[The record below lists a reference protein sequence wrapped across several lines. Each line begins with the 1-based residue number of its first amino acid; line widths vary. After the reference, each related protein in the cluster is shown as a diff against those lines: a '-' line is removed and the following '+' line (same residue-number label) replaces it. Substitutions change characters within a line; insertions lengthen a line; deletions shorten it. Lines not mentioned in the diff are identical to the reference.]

1 MSSAILPP
9 LGTVSELL
17 ETSPILGLVTVDVE
31 STSALTIVA
40 ADSTPNP
47 IVAKVIAKVTNCS
60 PCLYILK
67 FFSRQN
73 FSLKTDF

>member
-40 ADSTPNP
+40 VDSTPNP

-60 PCLYILK
+60 PCLCILK
-67 FFSRQN
+67 FFPRQN
-73 FSLKTDF
+73 FSLKTNF